1 MPSTIGNRKLALE
14 HARALGLKG
23 YAAFFS
29 VRWWGDVTLLFLGGG
44 GVRGEEVELYYSFK
58 KN

>member
-1 MPSTIGNRKLALE
+1 MIGNRKLALE

-29 VRWWGDVTLLFLGGG
+29 AGCGGDTGFFGGG
-44 GVRGEEVELYYSFK
+44 E
-58 KN
+58 

>member
-14 HARALGLKG
+14 DALALGLKG
-23 YAAFFS
+23 YAFFFS
-29 VRWWGDVTLLFLGGG
+29 VGWGVTLVFLVGVKEGRGG
-44 GVRGEEVELYYSFK
+44 GVILYYSFK